1 MTNFKIKERKVTNV
15 TVLDLSGK
23 MRMGES
29 GDLFCSTIHRL
40 LEEGEREIL
49 LNLGDVT
56 DIDSSGLGELIAS
69 SNTLRKSGGKVKL
82 LHLTKRVRELMVI
95 SKLLTVFDVYDSET
109 EALDSFKSS
118 AEKLKGHVPPAGEE
132 HPVIS
137 LALRQSFEAINR
149 RTTPPMMRFI
159 KSGMFLLLAFLLF
172 PAVASGCLNN

>member
-1 MTNFKIKERKVTNV
+1 MTNFKIKERQVTNV

-23 MRMGES
+23 MRMEES

-49 LNLGDVT
+49 LNLAGVT

-69 SNTLRKSGGKVKL
+69 SNTLRKNGGQVKL
-82 LHLTKRVRELMVI
+82 LHLTKRVRELMII

-109 EALDSFKSS
+109 EALDSFKGST
-118 AEKLKGHVPPAGEE
+118 EKLKRYVPPTGEE

-149 RTTPPMMRFI
+149 KTRPPIMRFI
-159 KSGMFLLLAFLLF
+159 KAGMFLLLTFLLF

>member
-1 MTNFKIKERKVTNV
+1 MTNFKINERQVTNV

-23 MRMGES
+23 MRMDES

-40 LEEGEREIL
+40 LEEGKREIL
-49 LNLGDVT
+49 LNLAGVT

-69 SNTLRKSGGKVKL
+69 YNTLTKIGGQVKL

-109 EALDSFKSS
+109 EALDSFKGST
-118 AEKLKGHVPPAGEE
+118 AKLKGHVPPAGEE

-137 LALRQSFEAINR
+137 LALRQRFEAINR
-149 RTTPPMMRFI
+149 KTTPPITRFM
-159 KSGMFLLLAFLLF
+159 KSGIFPLFTFLLF
-172 PAVASGCLNN
+172 VTVAPGLFQ